1 MMKKLKER
9 KGFTMAE
16 LLIVVAI
23 VAVLV
28 AISIPVFTTQLER
41 SRQATDAAN
50 IRAAYAEAMVDSLD
64 NNGEGGSAIT
74 DSKMQSDKWD
84 QMTGTTIGDTEVTT
98 ANIPKTKG
106 KYVKVEIDDDGEPT
120 FTVSETK

>member
-28 AISIPVFTTQLER
+28 AVSIPVFTGHLEKA
-41 SRQATDAAN
+41 RQATDAAN
-50 IRAAYAEAMVDSLD
+50 IRAAYAEAVIDAMNKD
-64 NNGEGGSAIT
+64 GEGTKESVAMVHTGGF
-74 DSKMQSDKWD
+74 DKLEA
-84 QMTGTTIGDTEVTT
+84 TKIGDKDLSTVSV
-98 ANIPKTKG
+98 TKG
-106 KYVKVEIDDDGEPT
+106 KTVTV
-120 FTVSETK
+120 TVSDKGAVTITPKS